1 MSELKPCPFCG
12 KQHEWE
18 DAIDMHFGRNKSIV
32 CRHKVLFVAY
42 DESDRKTITDLF
54 NLRPI
59 EDALLTRAEAA
70 ERSLAALR
78 EQTRWIPCSE
88 RMPEEG
94 QEIYARERGG
104 IITRFKYSNKLRDIF
119 MRHYTHW
126 NWMPLPK
133 PPVTPD

>member
-1 MSELKPCPFCG
+1 MTFAKIRLALMFSAEHEL
-12 KQHEWE
+12 
-18 DAIDMHFGRNKSIV
+18 
-32 CRHKVLFVAY
+32 
-42 DESDRKTITDLF
+42 
-54 NLRPI
+54 PI
-59 EDALLTRAEAA
+59 ELGSDEVITVLEKLDSLSAETGRAITRAEAA
-70 ERSLAALR
+70 EAELAALR

-126 NWMPLPK
+126 NWMPLPP

>member
-1 MSELKPCPFCG
+1 MSETVEWT
-12 KQHEWE
+12 HEE
-18 DAIDMHFGRNKSIV
+18 IES
-32 CRHKVLFVAY
+32 VLRTL
-42 DESDRKTITDLF
+42 SLRKITDKDFSVGTLMDT
-54 NLRPI
+54 LERV
-59 EDALLTRAEAA
+59 DRLLTRAEEA
-70 ERSLAALR
+70 ERELAALR

-126 NWMPLPK
+126 NWMPLPPLPE
-133 PPVTPD
+133 PPEGE

>member
-1 MSELKPCPFCG
+1 MMAEELKACPFCG
-12 KQHEWE
+12 MK
-18 DAIDMHFGRNKSIV
+18 
-32 CRHKVLFVAY
+32 
-42 DESDRKTITDLF
+42 ESRYVEGLNGATILQCQWCGASHHSSADWNT
-54 NLRPI
+54 RPI

-70 ERSLAALR
+70 EAELAALR

-119 MRHYTHW
+119 VRHYTHW
-126 NWMPLPK
+126 NWMPLPP